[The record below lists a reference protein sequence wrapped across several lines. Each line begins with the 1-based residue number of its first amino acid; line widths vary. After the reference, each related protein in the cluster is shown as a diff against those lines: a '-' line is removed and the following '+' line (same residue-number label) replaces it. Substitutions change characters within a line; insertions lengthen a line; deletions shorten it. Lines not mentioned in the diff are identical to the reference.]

1 MELDK
6 VKALEDKMNE
16 LNQQLA
22 NKDQTL
28 NQIKS
33 ETDSKLQE
41 QSEAIN

>member
-1 MELDK
+1 VELDK

-33 ETDSKLQE
+33 ETDSKL
-41 QSEAIN
+41 